1 ASLHHNNQ
9 TTTIMKKIKKALIIT
24 VTTLLVLSL
33 VLYFALPQ
41 VFSQK
46 IKIYKGSNDLAW
58 SEPGFDSTKKTVIIV
73 ADNDGT
79 EMFDLMAPFYL
90 FNATEK
96 ANVFVVSEKKAPIL
110 LVNSLFIL
118 PHYSFSEIDSLHII
132 PDVIVIPNLTIH
144 LKTPPKPST
153 VSWIKS
159 HYTGTNIILSIC
171 DGSATAAATGLYD
184 GRPLTTHASDYKVL
198 QKQFPKPA
206 WVKGISVTQSGNLYS
221 TAGVS
226 NAVEGSLTVIKRLFG
241 EQTMQSVL
249 HDVRYPHANI
259 KVNHQSQVVNKGAII
274 KIASK
279 VLFKKNYKIGVLLT
293 DSLDEFELASVLD
306 TYVRSF
312 PKSINSFSVDG
323 KNVTSKYGLTL
334 YPTGDLKEDQV
345 NEVHILKRNSPSVP
359 EPNPFT
365 NASIIKYGAERNI
378 YPIDNCLERI
388 ATLYGV
394 NFKNCVKLML
404 DYN

>member
-1 ASLHHNNQ
+1 
-9 TTTIMKKIKKALIIT
+9 MKKIKKVLLTSFTI
-24 VTTLLVLSL
+24 LLVLSL

-41 VFSQK
+41 VFAQK
-46 IKIYKGSNDLAW
+46 IKAYKGTNNFVW
-58 SEPGFDSTKKTVIIV
+58 SKQKFDSTKKTIIIV
-73 ADNDGT
+73 ANNEGT

-132 PDVIVIPNLTIH
+132 PDVIVIPNLNIH
-144 LKTPPKPST
+144 LMAPPKPST

-159 HYTGTNIILSIC
+159 HYTDRTIMLSIC
-171 DGSATAAATGLYD
+171 DGAATAAATGIYD
-184 GRPLTTHASDYKVL
+184 GKPLTTHATDYKKL
-198 QKQFPKPA
+198 RKQFPKAA
-206 WVKGISVTQSGNLYS
+206 WVPNVSVTQSGNLYS

-226 NAVEGSLTVIKRLFG
+226 NAAEGSLTVIRRLFG
-241 EQTMQSVL
+241 EQTMQAVL
-249 HDVRYPHANI
+249 HDVAYPHSDI
-259 KVNHQSQVVNKGAII
+259 KVDHHSKVVNKGAII

-279 VLFKKNYKIGVLLT
+279 MLFRKNYRIGVLLT
-293 DSLDEFELASVLD
+293 DSLNEFELASVLD

-323 KNVTSKYGLTL
+323 KNVSSKYGLTL
-334 YPTGDLKEDQV
+334 YPTGDTKEDQV
-345 NEVHILKRNSPSVP
+345 NELHVL
-359 EPNPFT
+359 NPQPFNQSQDLFT
-365 NASIIKYGAERNI
+365 NATIVKYSNEPKQYRI
-378 YPIDNCLERI
+378 ESCLDRI
-388 ATLYGV
+388 STLYGA